1 MNNLNRK
8 LPQVDPSN
16 FAMVPRN
23 DVPRSTFRVQHAHKS
38 TYDAGF
44 LVPFYLDEVLPGDVH
59 KGSVNIFARLSNLI
73 FPLMDNVECET
84 FFFFIPN
91 RLVWSNWVKFMGEQT
106 NPGDSIA
113 YTIPKLD
120 SPAGGFVVGGIA
132 DHLGLPTVGQVTA
145 GQTVTVSALPFRC
158 YNRVFNE
165 WFRDENLMNSVPQET
180 DDGPDTIAQYNLE
193 ARCKKH
199 DYFTSALPWPQK
211 GATGVSLPIGGIA
224 TIRTNPTAL
233 ITSGAGNPIL
243 WGQTTNSALIAAPA
257 GGSVKFLGMNNGDA
271 AGTMSQVK
279 EVSSATATDGTGRG
293 YPVNLYADLSTA
305 TGATINAQ
313 RLAVATQQF
322 LEKDARGG
330 TRYTELLKN
339 HFGVTPEDARLQR
352 PEYIGGGRSN
362 IHTQAMPQTSQGTAG
377 APLGQLA
384 GQGTINGTHNFMYHA
399 TEHGYILGLVNVR
412 GDLTYQQGLRRL
424 WTRDTRYDFYW
435 PTFANLGEQIVR
447 NDEIFC
453 TGVEATDTAAFG
465 YQERWAEYRYQPSEI
480 TGLFKSTSSG
490 NIDEWHLGQQF
501 ASLPTLNAT
510 FIRDPAR
517 ATLARALAAGSQAT
531 NMQVLF
537 DSVFTVM
544 KTRAI
549 PTYSVPGLM
558 RF

>member
-1 MNNLNRK
+1 MSLNRR

-23 DVPRSTFRVQHAHKS
+23 DVPRSTFKVESAHKS

-59 KGSVNIFARLSNLI
+59 KGKVHIFARLSNLL

-84 FFFFIPN
+84 FFFFVPN
-91 RLVWSNWVKFMGEQT
+91 RLVWSNWVKFMGEQQ

-120 SPAGGFVVGGIA
+120 SPTGGFLVGGIA
-132 DHLGLPTVGQVTA
+132 DHLGLPTQGQVTP
-145 GQTVTVSALPFRC
+145 GSIVTVSALPFRA
-158 YNRVFNE
+158 YNRIFNE
-165 WFRDENLMNSVPQET
+165 WFRDQNLMNAVPQET
-180 DDGPDTIAQYNLE
+180 DDGPDQIAQYNLE

-211 GATGVSLPIGGIA
+211 GATQISLPIGGIA
-224 TIRTNPTAL
+224 TVRTSASDVLTGAQPQLRILDSTGTAIATGRVFGSHYATPGL
-233 ITSGAGNPIL
+233 AVAGTVGAGADTINST
-243 WGQTTNSALIAAPA
+243 GQ
-257 GGSVKFLGMNNGDA
+257 
-271 AGTMSQVK
+271 
-279 EVSSATATDGTGRG
+279 RG
-293 YPVNLYADLSTA
+293 WFPSNLYADLSSA

-352 PEYIGGGRSN
+352 PEYIGGGRSS
-362 IHTQAMPQTSQGTAG
+362 IHTQAMPQTSNGTATN
-377 APLGQLA
+377 PLGSLA
-384 GQGTINGTHNFMYHA
+384 GQGTINGQHNFMYHA

-412 GDLTYQQGLRRL
+412 ADLTYQQGLRRL
-424 WTRDTRYDFYW
+424 WTRETRYDFYW
-435 PTFANLGEQIVR
+435 PTFAHLGEQIVR
-447 NDEIFC
+447 NDEIYC
-453 TGVEATDTAAFG
+453 TGVDATDAAAFG
-465 YQERWAEYRYQPSEI
+465 YQERWAEYRYQPSEV
-480 TGLFKSTSSG
+480 TGLFKSTSNG
-490 NIDEWHLGQQF
+490 NIDEWHLAQQF
-501 ASLPTLNAT
+501 SSLPTLNAT
-510 FIRDPAR
+510 FIRDPTR
-517 ATLARALAAGSQAT
+517 ATLTRALAAGSQA
-531 NMQVLF
+531 NNLQILF
-537 DSVFTVM
+537 DSVFTVS

>member
-106 NPGDSIA
+106 NPGDSIL

-132 DHLGLPTVGQVTA
+132 DHLGLPTAGQVTA
-145 GQTVTVSALPFRC
+145 GQIVTVSALPFRC

-199 DYFTSALPWPQK
+199 DYFTSCLPWPQK
-211 GATGVSLPIGGIA
+211 GQAVALPLGGTAVVKTSAAQQFSGVQPGLELRDASTGTAAAG
-224 TIRTNPTAL
+224 NTAL
-233 ITSGAGNPIL
+233 AIGATPGYMVQ
-243 WGQTTNSALIAAPA
+243 GNSAGISSDNRVYPA
-257 GGSVKFLGMNNGDA
+257 
-271 AGTMSQVK
+271 
-279 EVSSATATDGTGRG
+279 
-293 YPVNLYADLSTA
+293 NLYADLSTA

-453 TGVEATDTAAFG
+453 TGVDATDTAAFG

-480 TGLFKSTSSG
+480 TGLFKSTSAG

-549 PTYSVPGLM
+549 PTYSVPGLL